1 MYSFGI
7 PAESAAGGFIM
18 RAAPHFGSIG
28 DTDSSS
34 GFLRRDLTLIVVYQY
49 EFAGMIRILCEL
61 LCSAARITDEPHIF
75 RQHVEAVC
83 ISVVRLCKFHIR
95 IVDDQS
101 GDLTIFK
108 SEQVQLFHSCRQRDI
123 RIGSIV
129 KCEAT
134 QVKCVVSNLF
144 QMLRQMLTQPQVHTM
159 IESTVIND
167 FHAVRQFDVLE
178 CGAVS
183 KCRPTDLFQI
193 LPEVDNYPMTYRALT
208 DVAKQE
214 QDAKARPAYAGEVN
228 DLGGYETIFI
238 GAPVWCD
245 KVSFSSVHLLSGQST
260 WGLASRAA
268 EPARA
273 CLSPCASLRFA
284 HLSIFIVIY
293 FNNQEKGFIL

>member
-1 MYSFGI
+1 MTAPNPTRCLSRCRDMKDKGNTEI
-7 PAESAAGGFIM
+7 VAE
-18 RAAPHFGSIG
+18 
-28 DTDSSS
+28 
-34 GFLRRDLTLIVVYQY
+34 
-49 EFAGMIRILCEL
+49 MIAEKTK
-61 LCSAARITDEPHIF
+61 A
-75 RQHVEAVC
+75 
-83 ISVVRLCKFHIR
+83 
-95 IVDDQS
+95 
-101 GDLTIFK
+101 
-108 SEQVQLFHSCRQRDI
+108 
-123 RIGSIV
+123 
-129 KCEAT
+129 
-134 QVKCVVSNLF
+134 
-144 QMLRQMLTQPQVHTM
+144 
-159 IESTVIND
+159 
-167 FHAVRQFDVLE
+167 
-178 CGAVS
+178 
-183 KCRPTDLFQI
+183 DLFQI

-228 DLGGYETIFI
+228 DLAGYETIFI